1 MKTHRLLAISVL
13 ACASISVY
21 SQTIT
26 EESRVIAD
34 DGPSPRIQEGPGRYL
49 YDPMPERWLYK
60 SPYTQKLPQDDD
72 WWRTFGDTDLDS
84 LINMAMKENYNLQA
98 AMQRIEMASR
108 AIEVARAAYYPNLGV
123 SAGYTKGQSS
133 GAAGSTVVKSSPYSY
148 FTLGASMQWEID
160 VFGKISK
167 NVKAQKAAYNA
178 MRAEYDGT
186 MITLAA
192 NVAKAYINLRMYQSE
207 LAVARKHLEGQQK
220 VLAIVEARFKAGLA
234 DMLDVAQ
241 SKTVVASTQA
251 SIPSLEAMIDAS
263 INSLALLTGHYPY
276 EVYDWLAEYSPMPE
290 VVYGAQMGVP
300 NDLLRRRPDIIE
312 AEENLAQCAAQI
324 GIAKSDFLPTLAIT
338 GSIGTQSHDAKHLF
352 GSHSLYY
359 EVAPT
364 LSWTVFD
371 GMARNAKTAEA
382 KAQMEASIDTYNYT
396 VMNAVVEVGN
406 ATTTFKS
413 SMETVRLEQD
423 VIDESKK
430 ALDLSLD
437 LYKRG
442 LSPFSNVVDAQITNL
457 ENQNAMLTAKGNAL
471 TAVVALYEALGG
483 GWDNPME

>member
-1 MKTHRLLAISVL
+1 MKTHRLLVIGIFAFAGISVFG
-13 ACASISVY
+13 
-21 SQTIT
+21 QTKG
-26 EESRVIAD
+26 EESRVITD
-34 DGPSPRIQEGPGRYL
+34 DAPSPRITEGPGKYL
-49 YDPMPERWLYK
+49 HDPMPERWLYK
-60 SPYTQKLPQDDD
+60 SPYTQKLPQEDD
-72 WWRTFGDTDLDS
+72 WWHTFGDSTLDS

-108 AIEVARAAYYPNLGV
+108 ALDVARAAYYPNLGI

-133 GAAGSTVVKSSPYSY
+133 GASGASVVKSSPYSY
-148 FTLGASMQWEID
+148 FTLGATMQWEID
-160 VFGKISK
+160 IFGKIRQ
-167 NVKAQKAAYNA
+167 NVKAQKASYNA
-178 MRAEYDGT
+178 SRAEYDGA
-186 MITLAA
+186 MIALAA

-207 LAVARKHLEGQQK
+207 LSVARQHLDGQQK

-251 SIPSLEAMIDAS
+251 SIPSLEAMIDAG

-276 EVYDWLAEYSPMPE
+276 EVYDWLSQDTGMPE

-312 AEENLAQCAAQI
+312 AEENLAQCAAEV
-324 GIAKSDFLPTLAIT
+324 GIAKNDFLPTLSIS

-352 GSHSLYY
+352 GGHSMYW

-382 KAQMEASIDTYNYT
+382 RAQMEASIDTYNYT

-413 SMETVRLEQD
+413 SMETVGLERE
-423 VIDESKK
+423 VIDQSKK

-471 TAVVALYEALGG
+471 TSVVALYEALGG
-483 GWDNPME
+483 GW

>member
-1 MKTHRLLAISVL
+1 MKAHRLLAISVL
-13 ACASISVY
+13 VIASISAAA
-21 SQTIT
+21 QTPVD
-26 EESRVIAD
+26 ESRVITD
-34 DGPSPRIQEGPGRYL
+34 DAPSPRITDGPGKYL
-49 YDPMPERWLYK
+49 HDPLPERWLYK
-60 SPYTQKLPQDDD
+60 SPYTQKLPQEDD

-98 AMQRIEMASR
+98 ALQRIEMASR
-108 AIEVARAAYYPNLGV
+108 AIEVARASYYPNLGV

-133 GAAGSTVVKSSPYSY
+133 GASGPVVGKSSPYSY

-160 VFGKISK
+160 VFGKIRK

-178 MRAEYDGT
+178 TRAEYDGA
-186 MITLAA
+186 MIALAA

-207 LAVARKHLEGQQK
+207 LSVARQHLEGQQK

-251 SIPSLEAMIDAS
+251 SIPSLESMIDAS
-263 INSLALLTGHYPY
+263 INSLALLTGNYPY
-276 EVYDWLAEYSPMPE
+276 EVYEWLSKDAPMPD

-324 GIAKSDFLPTLAIT
+324 GIAQSDFLPTLAIS

-352 GSHSLYY
+352 GSHSMYW

-364 LSWTVFD
+364 LSWSVFD
-371 GMARNAKTAEA
+371 GMARNAKTAET

-413 SMETVRLEQD
+413 SMETVGLERE
-423 VIDESKK
+423 VIDQSKK

-483 GWDNPME
+483 GW

>member
-1 MKTHRLLAISVL
+1 MKTHRLLAISIFAL
-13 ACASISVY
+13 AGISAFG
-21 SQTIT
+21 QAT
-26 EESRVIAD
+26 EEEPRVITD
-34 DGPSPRIQEGPGRYL
+34 DAPSPRITEGPGKYL
-49 YDPMPERWLYK
+49 HDPMPERWLYK
-60 SPYTQKLPQDDD
+60 SPYTQKLPQEDD
-72 WWRTFGDTDLDS
+72 WWHTFGDRDLDS
-84 LINMAMKENYNLQA
+84 LISMAMKENYNLQA

-108 AIEVARAAYYPNLGV
+108 ALDVARAAYYPNLGI

-133 GAAGSTVVKSSPYSY
+133 GASGASVVKSSPYSY
-148 FTLGASMQWEID
+148 FSLGATMQWEID
-160 VFGKISK
+160 IFGKIRQ
-167 NVKAQKAAYNA
+167 NVKAQKASYNA
-178 MRAEYDGT
+178 SRAEYDGA
-186 MITLAA
+186 MIALAA

-207 LAVARKHLEGQQK
+207 LSVARQHLEGQQK

-251 SIPSLEAMIDAS
+251 SIPSLEAQIDAS

-276 EVYDWLAEYSPMPE
+276 EVYEWLSKDTGMPE

-312 AEENLAQCAAQI
+312 AEENLAQCAAQV
-324 GIAKSDFLPTLAIT
+324 GIAKSDFLPTLSLG

-352 GSHSLYY
+352 GSHSMYW

-382 KAQMEASIDTYNYT
+382 RAQMEASIDTYNYT

-413 SMETVRLEQD
+413 SMETVSLERE
-423 VIDESKK
+423 VIDQSRK

-471 TAVVALYEALGG
+471 TSVVALYEALGG
-483 GWDNPME
+483 GW

>member
-1 MKTHRLLAISVL
+1 
-13 ACASISVY
+13 
-21 SQTIT
+21 
-26 EESRVIAD
+26 
-34 DGPSPRIQEGPGRYL
+34 
-49 YDPMPERWLYK
+49 MPERWLYK
-60 SPYTQKLPQDDD
+60 SPYTLKLPQEDD
-72 WWRTFGDTDLDS
+72 WWHTFGDADLDS
-84 LINMAMKENYNLQA
+84 LIKMAMKENYNLQA
-98 AMQRIEMASR
+98 ALQRIEMAGR
-108 AIEVARAAYYPNLGV
+108 AIEIARASYYPNLGV

-133 GAAGSTVVKSSPYSY
+133 GAAGATVGKSAPYSY
-148 FTLGASMQWEID
+148 FTLGAAMQWEID
-160 VFGKISK
+160 VFGKIRQ

-178 MRAEYDGT
+178 SRAEYDGA
-186 MITLAA
+186 MIALAA

-207 LAVARKHLEGQQK
+207 LSVARKHLDGQQK

-276 EVYDWLAEYSPMPE
+276 EVYGWLSKEAEMPE

-312 AEENLAQCAAQI
+312 AEENLAQSAAQV
-324 GIAKSDFLPTLAIT
+324 GIAKSDFLPTLSMT

-352 GSHSLYY
+352 GSHSMYW

-364 LSWTVFD
+364 LSWTLFD

-382 KAQMEASIDTYNYT
+382 KAQMEASIDSYNYT

-413 SMETVRLEQD
+413 SMETVNLERE

-483 GWDNPME
+483 GWGPANH